1 MGVFVFIKKNIFSII
16 FLMFVVLL
24 IIYSNSSFS
33 AAKSGINL
41 WANNVVPSLF
51 PFLVAVE
58 LLKSTNIIYHLSIHL
73 NKYMNPLFNLPGI
86 CSFPFIMGFLSGYPV
101 GAKIV
106 SDLYEKNAF
115 SKDEAERMLPFV
127 NNSGPLF
134 IIGTVG
140 ISFYAN
146 STIGII
152 LLLTHIFSAIT
163 VGIIF
168 GITSRFKV
176 KLYSSNSN
184 YLANHN
190 QSISVYELGEILGAS
205 IMSSIKT
212 ILLIGGFVTLF
223 SVIVSLIEK
232 SRMLILVS
240 NLLGNAFN
248 INSAIIS
255 SSITGIIEFTNGLSK
270 ISAIHLKNISLNIII
285 SSFIIGFGGISVL
298 LQVLSIIAK
307 QKLSINKYIIGKLLQ
322 AFISAFYTFLILQ
335 IPILNFD
342 L

>member
-1 MGVFVFIKKNIFSII
+1 M
-16 FLMFVVLL
+16 
-24 IIYSNSSFS
+24 YSNSSFL
-33 AAKSGINL
+33 AAKSGISL
-41 WANNVVPSLF
+41 WTNNVIPSLF

-58 LLKSTNIIYHLSIHL
+58 LLKNTNIIYFLSIHL
-73 NKYMNPLFNLPGI
+73 DEYMNPLFNLPGI
-86 CSFPFIMGFLSGYPV
+86 SAFPFIMGILSGYPV

-106 SDLYEKNAF
+106 SDLYEKNACT
-115 SKDEAERMLPFV
+115 KDEAERMLPFV

-152 LLLTHIFSAIT
+152 LLFTHIISSIT
-163 VGIIF
+163 VGIVF
-168 GITSRFKV
+168 GIISRIK
-176 KLYSSNSN
+176 KRHKYSNSN
-184 YLANHN
+184 YLVSPNNAI
-190 QSISVYELGEILGAS
+190 SIYELGEILGSS
-205 IMSSIKT
+205 IMSSIRT

-223 SVIVSLIEK
+223 SVIISILEKTKVLI
-232 SRMLILVS
+232 IIS
-240 NLLGNAFN
+240 NLLGNIFN
-248 INSAIIS
+248 INSSIIS
-255 SSITGIIEFTNGLSK
+255 SFITGIIEFTNGLNK

-307 QKLSINKYIIGKLLQ
+307 QKLSINKYVIGKLLQ
-322 AFISAFYTFLILQ
+322 AFVSAFYTFLVLQ
-335 IPILNFD
+335 IPIFNFN